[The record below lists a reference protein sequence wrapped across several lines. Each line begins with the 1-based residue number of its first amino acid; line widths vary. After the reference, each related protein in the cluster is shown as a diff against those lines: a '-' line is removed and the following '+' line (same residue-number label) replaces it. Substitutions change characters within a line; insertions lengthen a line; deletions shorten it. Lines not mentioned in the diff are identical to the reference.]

1 MKKKLL
7 FKLFIFAVIG
17 AFVTVTSCKDYDD
30 DISRLDGELSTIKAD
45 YASKIDALK
54 TELNSAIDAKVK
66 TVSDEVTALK
76 TKVTTLE
83 TNAATKADI
92 DAAKAEILGKV
103 VALEVFNTFKTTTE
117 AELTQLKA
125 DLAKAATKEELDG
138 VEAALTTQLGEIQ
151 GQLEDMGVRVGKLE
165 SDYAALLAQHEAD
178 VADLIDMVADAKAEL
193 GLEIAAVQAAL
204 DAAEGRLDA
213 KIDALDAD
221 LREIL
226 AEQLAKIEA
235 NATAIAAVAEDLQE
249 KYDELVAVDEALQE
263 QITQNANDIAA
274 LILRVEAIE
283 EELPKIK
290 QSVTDLETKLN
301 TELGIVNGKILSAY
315 RSLDRRVYGLT
326 FIPDFTSSDGTPQ
339 FLVTLLGEWYKPNA
353 SQQSWSPKN
362 EGTAYKGIT
371 YAKYHVSPSN
381 ATLNDFEV
389 VGLLQKTSEVLRSTE
404 APLLKALVD
413 EVTLENGIL
422 TVPVLV
428 HADLYDSD
436 DYYNN
441 QRLAVGGVWGETNV
455 SVALQVKN
463 KNIEDADLT
472 DDEERLVVSSQYVR
486 TDLNLLY
493 ADVDTEEGDVGDDI
507 YPTTLPA
514 NIHLAAYAADIELW
528 NGFNQVQGT
537 FNGAPE
543 INLNDYVQAVSWF
556 NNNYRLLEEF
566 GYEGIEEK
574 FVFELVSGINEGVD
588 QSNTY
593 VVLDG
598 ATGVIKVSPN
608 PSNGNLPHQAAVGRT
623 PVVLAKVVDN
633 GKVYAVGYIKI
644 VITDNFNVDPITDIP
659 TIVLDPFTLDCD
671 AEYVFTDGN
680 KLKADMDKIFNHE
693 RVKLGKDLFFNEYT
707 GDITHTISNFVPAI
721 EGNTAD
727 ASDFE
732 FKYSTYQD
740 TQSGQL
746 ENYIEGTVSNTAP
759 AGTYTIKTTLT
770 SQGYRPDIILTWTIE
785 VKLPSYSLTAN
796 TSFWNGTNLTVNPTI
811 WEQGGKTSAAY
822 EGFLN
827 NAFMHESNGDF
838 TFTPLPAACDEY
850 LTPYFVFASAP
861 TGFVV
866 AANGTELRKG
876 TASGLLAAI
885 IETDPNDARIYFVR
899 LNTDNLDW
907 PGESWNNYTPLSAAA
922 KELVGKSVSVQP
934 RGYINGATYNWINLY
949 KAFNV
954 TFTYPLEFVLPADA
968 AVYDQSN
975 QGLNVYTF
983 NPYDPTTAIID
994 WNGAELDITTE
1005 YGRNLINH
1013 YEVGTQP
1020 VLGTAVITDWTF
1032 AGYTVP
1038 IFYPASYW
1046 QNQGAVNRP
1055 GRPTNEWWYAP
1066 VEAPSTTYSSP
1077 FVFDTEN
1084 AKCNIQSD
1092 GSIGGNIDQSIPSGM
1107 QFKYGVVDAGGYTT
1121 VVVGGTTVNMPTT
1134 YAFEWENGATFAVE
1148 NEFKVAIPVSVTHKW
1163 GELKGSLVI
1172 TVKPGSGN

>member
-178 VADLIDMVADAKAEL
+178 VADLIDMIADAKAEL
-193 GLEIAAVQAAL
+193 GLEIDAVQAAL

-353 SQQSWSPKN
+353 NQQSWDSKN

-389 VGLLQKTSEVLRSTE
+389 VGLLQKTSEVLFRSTE

-428 HADLYDSD
+428 HADLYDAD

-441 QRLAVGGVWGETNV
+441 QLHSVGLAVGGVWGETNV

-507 YPTTLPA
+507 YPTTLPD

-785 VKLPSYSLTAN
+785 VKLPSYSLTAY
-796 TSFWNGTNLTVNPTI
+796 TPVLANGKIVVNPTI
-811 WEQGGKTSAAY
+811 LEQGGKTSTAY
-822 EGFLN
+822 ESLLN
-827 NAFMHESNGDF
+827 NAFVHSAAGF
-838 TFTPLPAACDEY
+838 TYTPLPGDCDEA
-850 LTPYFVFASAP
+850 LTPYFVFTSAP
-861 TGFVV
+861 SGYHIASNGVEILE
-866 AANGTELRKG
+866 NGTN
-876 TASGLLAAI
+876 ALAA
-885 IETDPNDARIYFVR
+885 RIDKEGAAFYVR
-899 LNTDNLDW
+899 LNVEASEPNNPQVSWGNFPPLTDASK
-907 PGESWNNYTPLSAAA
+907 G
-922 KELVGKSVSVQP
+922 LVGTDDVKIQP
-934 RGYINGATYNWINLY
+934 RGYINGVTYNHIALY
-949 KAFNV
+949 NPFNV
-954 TFTYPLEFVLPADA
+954 EFIYPLEFALPTDA
-968 AVYDQSN
+968 AVYDQAN
-975 QGLNVYTF
+975 NGNHVYSF
-983 NPYDPTTAIID
+983 DFYDPNILID
-994 WNGAELDITTE
+994 WNGKELDVTTAD
-1005 YGRNLINH
+1005 GRALIEH
-1013 YEVGTQP
+1013 YEVDYGYSTGWTAGYWQP
-1020 VLGTAVITDWTF
+1020 VPYGTPGAEWVRTGHGHGQGYWAIWVGGTPTETF
-1032 AGYTVP
+1032 
-1038 IFYPASYW
+1038 
-1046 QNQGAVNRP
+1046 
-1055 GRPTNEWWYAP
+1055 
-1066 VEAPSTTYSSP
+1066 SSP
-1077 FVFDTEN
+1077 FDFDLGN
-1084 AKCNIQSD
+1084 LKSSVKPD
-1092 GSIGGNIDQSIPSGM
+1092 GTIDPDNVTYDIP
-1107 QFKYGVVDAGGYTT
+1107 YGTQLKINPVAGGGVIT
-1121 VVVGGTTVNMPTT
+1121 VISGGVT
-1134 YAFEWENGATFAVE
+1134 YDVPSEFVFEWNNGATGAIQNAFKIAV
-1148 NEFKVAIPVSVTHKW
+1148 PVSVKHKW
-1163 GELKGSLVI
+1163 GVLSGTLII
-1172 TVKPGSGN
+1172 TVNPGSGPAPEI

>member
-1 MKKKLL
+1 MKKKLF
-7 FKLFIFAVIG
+7 FKLLVFAVIA

-178 VADLIDMVADAKAEL
+178 VADLIDMIADAKAEL

-235 NATAIAAVAEDLQE
+235 NATAIAAVAENLQE

-339 FLVTLLGEWYKPNA
+339 FLVTLLGEWYKPNTN
-353 SQQSWSPKN
+353 QQSWSPKN

-389 VGLLQKTSEVLRSTE
+389 VGLLQKTSEVLFRSTE

-413 EVTLENGIL
+413 EVTLVNGIL

-428 HADLYDSD
+428 HADLYDAD

-441 QRLAVGGVWGETNV
+441 QLVGLAVGGVWGETNV

-493 ADVDTEEGDVGDDI
+493 AEVDTEEGTVGDDI
-507 YPTTLPA
+507 YRTYVA
-514 NIHLAAYAADIELW
+514 SDIHLAAYPADIELW

-543 INLNDYVQAVSWF
+543 INLNDYVQAVSRF

-574 FVFELVSGINEGVD
+574 FVFELVSGINEGVN

-608 PSNGNLPHQAAVGRT
+608 PDNGNLPHQAAVGRT

-659 TIVLDPFTLDCD
+659 TIALDPFTLNCD
-671 AEYVFTDGN
+671 ADYVFTDGN

-721 EGNTAD
+721 SGNTAD
-727 ASDFE
+727 ASDFK
-732 FKYSTYQD
+732 FKYSTYPD

-759 AGTYTIKTTLT
+759 AGTYTIKTTLK

-785 VKLPSYSLTAN
+785 VKLPVINLVDDTSYLSGN
-796 TSFWNGTNLTVNPTI
+796 KIVVNPTI
-811 WEQGGKTSAAY
+811 YEQGARTSAAY
-822 EGFLN
+822 QALLN
-827 NAFMHESNGDF
+827 NAFMHSGDDF
-838 TFTPLPAACDEY
+838 TYNGPVGDCEEY
-850 LTPYFVFASAP
+850 LTPYFVFTNTTLPSGYTVAS
-861 TGFVV
+861 
-866 AANGTELRKG
+866 NGTELRTTSAHTLG
-876 TASGLLAAI
+876 AGLLAAR
-885 IETDPNDARIYFVR
+885 IEHGTIAGTFYVR
-899 LNTDNLDW
+899 LNEEAGE
-907 PGESWNNYTPLSAAA
+907 PGFPGASWGNYPVLSEAA
-922 KELVGKSVSVQP
+922 EGLVGKTVSVQP
-934 RGYINGATYNWINLY
+934 RGYINSATYNWIDLRGY
-949 KAFNV
+949 FNV
-954 TFTYPLEFVLPADA
+954 EFTYPLELVLPQDA
-968 AVYDQSN
+968 AVYDQAN
-975 QGLNVYTF
+975 QGLNVYSLNLYEPNALVDWNTKVL
-983 NPYDPTTAIID
+983 DVTTA
-994 WNGAELDITTE
+994 E
-1005 YGRNLINH
+1005 GRALIGH
-1013 YEVGTQP
+1013 YEVDYGYTSGSIPGYWQRVPQGTPGAQWIP
-1020 VLGTAVITDWTF
+1020 TGHHGGYWAIYHPEVITMTL
-1032 AGYTVP
+1032 T
-1038 IFYPASYW
+1038 
-1046 QNQGAVNRP
+1046 
-1055 GRPTNEWWYAP
+1055 
-1066 VEAPSTTYSSP
+1066 SP
-1077 FVFDTEN
+1077 FVFDMENITSNKRPNGTIDPDNVTYPVPFGTSLKFDPVAGAGVTTYTSEGVTYNVPAQFVFTWDNDEN
-1084 AKCNIQSD
+1084 A
-1092 GSIGGNIDQSIPSGM
+1092 
-1107 QFKYGVVDAGGYTT
+1107 
-1121 VVVGGTTVNMPTT
+1121 
-1134 YAFEWENGATFAVE
+1134 AVQ
-1148 NEFKVAIPVSVTHKW
+1148 NEFKIAVPVSVKHKW
-1163 GELKGSLVI
+1163 GTVTDKLVI
-1172 TVKPGSGN
+1172 TIKPGSGN